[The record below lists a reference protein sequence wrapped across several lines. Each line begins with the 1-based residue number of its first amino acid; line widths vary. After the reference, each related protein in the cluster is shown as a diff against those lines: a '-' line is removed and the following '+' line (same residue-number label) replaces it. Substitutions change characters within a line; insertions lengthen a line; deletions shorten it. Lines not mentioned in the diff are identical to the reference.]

1 MKKYASFNKM
11 LTPMAKYY
19 ASEMSMRASNS
30 AVAVLGGSGYMKD
43 YPVERYLRD
52 ARITTIYEGTSQL
65 QIVAAIAGVMGG
77 TVKEVVADIVEG
89 IELDEAAKA
98 AFAQVG
104 QLLGELD
111 AAVAIVREH
120 PDGKM
125 YQDLHARKLVDAAIA
140 VVMGALFVRLSVKI
154 PAKAAALKHHLAYV
168 FPAARCE
175 LKKATCG
182 YCASFSDFEA
192 LAPAVPEED

>member
-1 MKKYASFNKM
+1 
-11 LTPMAKYY
+11 MAKYY

-65 QIVAAIAGVMGG
+65 QVVAAIAGVMGG
-77 TVKEVVADIVEG
+77 TVKDVVADIVEG
-89 IELDEAAKA
+89 VELEGANKE
-98 AFAQVG
+98 AFAKVES
-104 QLLGELD
+104 LMGELE
-111 AAVAIVREH
+111 AAVAAVRDN
-120 PDGKM
+120 PGGKT

-140 VVMGALFVRLSVKI
+140 VVVGALFVRLAAKI
-154 PAKAAALKHHLAYV
+154 PAKAQSLAHHLAYA

-175 LKKATCG
+175 LAKATSG
-182 YCASFSDFEA
+182 YSASFNDFET
-192 LAPAVPEED
+192 LAPALPEED